1 MKLFIKETV
10 AVLAVVGL
18 LSACTKMGTL
28 TPAAQTTVTQVLD
41 TACPV
46 LGALAGM
53 KLSQN
58 QNLAYNTLSIACPPN
73 APPTN
78 AVTVA
83 LDLVT
88 AYNVLSPLLAK
99 K

>member
-1 MKLFIKETV
+1 MSYLPTNLICVLF
-10 AVLAVVGL
+10 AAGGL
-18 LSACTKMGTL
+18 LAGCAAGGTL
-28 TPAAQTTVTQVLD
+28 TPTAQNEVNQALA

-46 LGALAGM
+46 LAALAG
-53 KLSQN
+53 LQLN
-58 QNLAYNTLSIACPPN
+58 TAQNLAYNTLAIACPPN

-88 AYNVLSPLLAK
+88 AYNTLKPLMPK
-99 K
+99 